1 MCTEMTRAAPQT
13 RDAAFQHEA
22 LMYEGETGF
31 MDGAVPFLR
40 EAIAADA
47 PALVAVSARKIAL
60 LTAALGSDAEQVH
73 FVDMAELG
81 VNPGRIIPAWRD
93 FAADHADARR
103 LYGIGEPIWPGRS
116 EEELVECHRHE
127 ALLNLAFADREGFR
141 LMCPYDTTALAPEVV
156 EEACRTHPHV
166 LGGDG
171 GTARSAS
178 PAYYGLEGIATPF
191 GVPLPEPPSDAAEV
205 SFHASTV
212 SAARIFVDRQAVAAG
227 VTPARREDLVLAVNE
242 LTTNS
247 VRHGGGGGTLRAW
260 EERDAFVCEVRDN
273 GRIADPLAG
282 RARPNGST
290 PGGFGLWIVHQ
301 LCDLVEVRTRDD
313 GTVVRVRVAR
323 R

>member
-1 MCTEMTRAAPQT
+1 MCTQMTYAAPHA

-40 EAIAADA
+40 EAIAERA
-47 PALVAVSARKIAL
+47 PVLVAVSARKIAL
-60 LTAALGSDAEQVH
+60 LTEALGPDAEQVR

-93 FAADHADARR
+93 FADEHADAGR

-116 EEELVECHRHE
+116 DRELVECHRHE

-141 LMCPYDTTALAPEVV
+141 LLCPYDTTALSPEVV
-156 EEACRTHPHV
+156 AEACRTHPHV
-166 LGGDG
+166 LGGG
-171 GTARSAS
+171 AAGCAS

-191 GVPLPEPPSDAAEV
+191 GVPLPAPPSGVAEV

-212 SAARIFVDRQAVAAG
+212 SATRIFVDCQAAAAG
-227 VTPARREDLVLAVNE
+227 VAPARREDLVLAVNE

-247 VRHGGGGGTLRAW
+247 VRHGGGGGTLRLWA
-260 EERDAFVCEVRDN
+260 ERDAFVCEVRDN

-282 RARPNGST
+282 RARPGGSAS
-290 PGGFGLWIVHQ
+290 GGYGLWIVHQ
-301 LCDLVEVRTRDD
+301 LCDLVEVRTHDD

-323 R
+323 D